1 MANSTDFAYS
11 NGTVYAVYIS
21 TSGALAVKSYS
32 LGSEEKLL
40 GDVNNDGIVS
50 ISDAVMMQKYLLR
63 QGELTAYKNGDIS
76 QDGTINALDMSMLR
90 RLLIN
95 S

>member
-1 MANSTDFAYS
+1 
-11 NGTVYAVYIS
+11 
-21 TSGALAVKSYS
+21 
-32 LGSEEKLL
+32 
-40 GDVNNDGIVS
+40 
-50 ISDAVMMQKYLLR
+50 MMQKYLLR
-63 QGELTAYKNGDIS
+63 QEELTAYKNGDIS